1 MHADKPAAAV
11 VDGAELAMNV
21 DWAADDADVA
31 ALWLLDALPA
41 YVRHTGRHQRHSAL
55 VGRYDAAEAVVAIV
69 GVTQIRCG
77 VVMTKPSSPVRKDH
91 AAVDVTGLPRASVVI
106 GEEGSELVWFAAYNG
121 SSPNRCITA
130 KNAPMPIV
138 ILAMLAD
145 RSRFDA
151 LSSIALRLS
160 FNISS

>member
-1 MHADKPAAAV
+1 MHADKPATAV

-21 DWAADDADVA
+21 DWAADDADVT
-31 ALWLLDALPA
+31 ALWLLDALAA
-41 YVRHTGRHQRHSAL
+41 YVRHAGRHQRHSAL
-55 VGRYDAAEAVVAIV
+55 VGRHYPPEAVVAVV
-69 GVTQIRCG
+69 GVAEVRCR
-77 VVMTKPSSPVRKDH
+77 VTMAKPLRPVRKDH
-91 AAVDVTGLPRASVVI
+91 AAVDVTGLPRAGVVV
-106 GEEGSELVWFAAYNG
+106 GEEGSEPVWFAAYNG

-145 RSRFDA
+145 RSRCEA